1 MATYKEVHGTNI
13 QVLSSDPSVTTNGQ
27 IWYNST
33 AGALKGFANKVN
45 GSWATG
51 GAMNT
56 ARTGLGSANA
66 GTQTAALG
74 FGANTYGNPGIT
86 ESYNG
91 STWTETGDLN
101 NKREALAGAG
111 TQTAAIA
118 VGGYYDANEDYTEK
132 FNGSSWTEVGDI
144 NTARRYL
151 CGAGATNTA
160 SLVFGGY
167 VGGHP
172 PSNPKAQVLTES
184 WDGSSWT
191 EVGDLNTAVSSA
203 GGCGTQTAAIT
214 VGGNLSP
221 GITNKTELWNGTGWT
236 EVNNLNTTRYND
248 PTAGTTTAA
257 ICMGGYDP
265 ATDGGAGVGTTE
277 TWNGTSWTTGATMT
291 TGRYGGGGAGTTAS
305 SIVFA
310 GYVTGSGTVGNTE
323 EYTGP
328 EGQVTETFSTE

>member
-33 AGALKGFANKVN
+33 SGTLKGFANKVN
-45 GSWATG
+45 GSWVTG

-56 ARTGLGSANA
+56 ARTSLGSANA

-111 TQTAAIA
+111 TQTAALA

-132 FNGSSWTEVGDI
+132 FNGSSWTEVGDL

-151 CGAGATNTA
+151 MAGGATNTA
-160 SLVFGGY
+160 SLAFGGY

-191 EVGDLNTAVSSA
+191 EVGDLNTAVSGA
-203 GGCGTQTAAIT
+203 GGCGTQTASIQC
-214 VGGNLSP
+214 GGNVSP
-221 GITNKTELWNGTGWT
+221 GIVDKTELWNGTGWT
-236 EVNNLNTTRYND
+236 EVNNLNTARYYN

-257 ICMGGYDP
+257 ICMGGSEP
-265 ATDGGAGVGTTE
+265 PFSAATE
-277 TWNGTSWTTGATMT
+277 IWNGTSWTTGGSMSTA
-291 TGRYGGGGAGTTAS
+291 RYGGGGAGTTAS

-310 GYVTGSGTVGNTE
+310 GYTTTAVGVTE